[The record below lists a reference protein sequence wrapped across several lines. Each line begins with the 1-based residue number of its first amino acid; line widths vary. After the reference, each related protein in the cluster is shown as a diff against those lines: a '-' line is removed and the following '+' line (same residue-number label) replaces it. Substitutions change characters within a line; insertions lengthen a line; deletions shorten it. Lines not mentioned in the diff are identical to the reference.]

1 MKEFSEGLSQIN
13 ECSYLR
19 EGKIWS
25 FFLLFINM
33 CSVVTEEKKVVNCP
47 DNSKNSIEVECIDG
61 CLSIVKIDYFC
72 KSSGDETVRFQS
84 EVHL

>member
-1 MKEFSEGLSQIN
+1 MVN
-13 ECSYLR
+13 
-19 EGKIWS
+19 
-25 FFLLFINM
+25 FFLLFINI
-33 CSVVTEEKKVVNCP
+33 CSVVTEEKTVVNCP

>member
-1 MKEFSEGLSQIN
+1 MNAVILEKVKYGQ
-13 ECSYLR
+13 
-19 EGKIWS
+19 
-25 FFLLFINM
+25 FFLLFINT

-72 KSSGDETVRFQS
+72 KSSGDETVRFLS